1 MDTIPVSPLARF
13 RLRLRH
19 LFKRKN
25 TNPLEE
31 SEFDHVS

>member
-1 MDTIPVSPLARF
+1 MDTTPASPLARF

-19 LFKRKN
+19 LFKLKN

-31 SEFDHVS
+31 PEFDRVS